1 MRRYGDEHCV
11 QIYVFVV
18 RLYVHFV
25 QDYEQFIQVC
35 EEEDILGYVDAGQ
48 VFRHLPF
55 GVRYRPIVQLIQYV
69 EL

>member
-1 MRRYGDEHCV
+1 M
-11 QIYVFVV
+11 QIYVFVGW
-18 RLYVHFV
+18 LYVHFV
-25 QDYEQFIQVC
+25 QYYEQFIQVC